1 MRAQVLGSVVLA
13 VAVFGSALGVVYV
26 KHQSR
31 KLFVELEGL
40 QAARDQMNVEWGQLQ
55 LEQSTLVTHGNI
67 ERIARTRLGMELPE
81 NNKVVIVGP

>member
-1 MRAQVLGSVVLA
+1 MN
-13 VAVFGSALGVVYV
+13 VAVTGASGLIGSALGVVYV